1 MKLLHSLR
9 SFRSTASVCDSE
21 PSPRQWT
28 SRFNPFSRWRKTST
42 NEDADSDVEE
52 PSPTATLPPSTFDDA
67 FSPFASS
74 ANSRPPSTTGSLS
87 PVSSFGTSLNA
98 FGAAPRRHGSVYSH
112 RSLSIKRDASRPPSA
127 IPRAPLM
134 PRPPTP
140 KESEEEEEEEG
151 LVLTATVCRRTLLPL
166 LTTLTV
172 PISHGRCGR
181 AIHPRRLHVRRS
193 SEEEKGEPAVPGD
206 GAQQREQP
214 HPSTVGNEEPGGEAE
229 TEACQRQLLSLRQA
243 T

>member
-42 NEDADSDVEE
+42 NEDADSDIEE
-52 PSPTATLPPSTFDDA
+52 PSPTATLPPSTFDEA

-87 PVSSFGTSLNA
+87 PVSSFGMSLNA

-140 KESEEEEEEEG
+140 KESEEEEEEG
-151 LVLTATVCRRTLLPL
+151 LVLTATSRYPTGVAAELYIPEDCTYEEAARKKREN
-166 LTTLTV
+166 
-172 PISHGRCGR
+172 
-181 AIHPRRLHVRRS
+181 RRS
-193 SEEEKGEPAVPGD
+193 LVTELSRGSSLIRRQSGMKSQEEK
-206 GAQQREQP
+206 
-214 HPSTVGNEEPGGEAE
+214 
-229 TEACQRQLLSLRQA
+229 LRLKRVSVNF
-243 T
+243 